1 MLSELQVNKALI
13 PLLTKQLLLMFKTS
27 TKDNRNEL
35 KSYKEQ
41 RTKLKS
47 KVDLIEERQVLGEIS
62 FDNFKKYAQKYNDE
76 ISRINE
82 EIGKCSLELS
92 NPKEFIQFGL

>member
-27 TKDNRNEL
+27 IKDNRNEL

-47 KVDLIEERQVLGEIS
+47 KVDLIEERQ
-62 FDNFKKYAQKYNDE
+62 YN
-76 ISRINE
+76 
-82 EIGKCSLELS
+82 L
-92 NPKEFIQFGL
+92 